1 MNKNASIAIIGS
13 GFGGLAT
20 AIELKRAGFHNF
32 TIYEKAGDIG
42 GVWRD
47 NDYPGAAC
55 DVQSYLY
62 SFSHNVSAEWED
74 MFARQGQIWEY
85 LQGVVD
91 KEGLWPHVR
100 CNTEVIAAQWQP
112 ERASWRMEVKA
123 AAAAQATPVETTTGS
138 AQETNPEVTTA
149 AAAQAAPVETTTA
162 AAQAAN
168 PETTATTPTHTTS
181 IEADHLVVA
190 TGALAQPVIPRLP
203 GLDEF
208 QGEYFHSAEWNHDV
222 DLRGKRVA
230 VVGTGASAIQ
240 IVPAIQPEVESLTLF
255 QRTPAWVMP
264 RHDRSISAAEQQ
276 RLRKLP
282 ILNRL
287 RRWKIYLQREV
298 TVLGFRHPVLMGPT
312 QKHALRHLES
322 QVTDPE
328 KRRKLT
334 PSYRIGCKRILL
346 SNTYY
351 PAVNAENTTVVC
363 GGVKALT
370 AHGVVDQDGK
380 EHPVDVVIFATGFKT
395 DGLPLT
401 DKVCDAAGLS
411 LAEKWG
417 PSPRAYLG
425 TSVAG
430 YPNCYLLHGP
440 NIGLG
445 HTSVILMF
453 EAQARYI
460 RQAVEL
466 ASSRT
471 VNSGSVPVKAS
482 IAPTPRAQR
491 NFDHLVGRLTNGT
504 VWTSG
509 GCDSWYLDQTGHN
522 SNIWP
527 GSTLEYILRTRRIS
541 QKDHEVVPLLTSP
554 ADGALPP
561 GAAAPAA
568 PVAGEATGVA
578 NGVQLA
584 GMQLVGMQLDGMQ
597 LARGGNSFA
606 PGTAAGGST
615 APVVMLHG
623 LGGSPAAFDRLKE
636 QLDPRVNTVALALG
650 DPRTIESDARSVIP
664 TIREEVQRAGRKA
677 VLVGHS
683 RGGLVATAVA
693 EIAPEL
699 VEHLVLVNATPTTT
713 ARVSAR
719 SAAEVVLTK
728 PVIGNL
734 IWKLM
739 TPAMAEKNLAT
750 AFAPNHGVPPQF
762 VRDLRNT
769 SLPDF
774 LAATGA
780 IDRYLKQ
787 SPMVDRLREV
797 HGKHGIPTT
806 AIVGQQDGR
815 LAFTEF
821 ITWRGQPGIRVVDEP
836 NAGHAPI
843 WETPETVAAEIN
855 DVVLGTS

>member
-1 MNKNASIAIIGS
+1 MNKNTSIAIIGS

-91 KEGLWPHVR
+91 KEGLRPHVR

-112 ERASWRMEVKA
+112 ERASWRMEVT
-123 AAAAQATPVETTTGS
+123 ATGAT
-138 AQETNPEVTTA
+138 
-149 AAAQAAPVETTTA
+149 QAANPETTTA
-162 AAQAAN
+162 AATQAAN
-168 PETTATTPTHTTS
+168 PETTAPTPTHTTS

-208 QGEYFHSAEWNHDV
+208 QGEYFHSAEWNHNV

-255 QRTPAWVMP
+255 QRSPAWVMP
-264 RHDRSISAAEQQ
+264 RHDRPISAAEQQ

-401 DKVCDAAGLS
+401 DKVRDAAGLS

-541 QKDHEVVPLLTSP
+541 QEDHEVVPLLTSS

-568 PVAGEATGVA
+568 PAVPAAGEATGVA
-578 NGVQLA
+578 NGV
-584 GMQLVGMQLDGMQ
+584 QLDGMQ
-597 LARGGNSFA
+597 LARGGNSFG

-636 QLDPRVNTVALALG
+636 QLDSRVNTVALALG

-677 VLVGHS
+677 ILVGHS

-762 VRDLRNT
+762 VRDLLNT

-836 NAGHAPI
+836 NAGHTPI
-843 WETPETVAAEIN
+843 WEAPKTVAAEIN
-855 DVVLGTS
+855 EVVLGTS

>member
-1 MNKNASIAIIGS
+1 MNKNTSIAIIGS

-91 KEGLWPHVR
+91 KEGLRPHVR

-112 ERASWRMEVKA
+112 ERASWRMEV
-123 AAAAQATPVETTTGS
+123 
-138 AQETNPEVTTA
+138 TA
-149 AAAQAAPVETTTA
+149 AA

-168 PETTATTPTHTTS
+168 PEVTATTPAHTTS

-264 RHDRSISAAEQQ
+264 RHDRPISAAEQQ

-322 QVTDPE
+322 QVTDPD

-401 DKVCDAAGLS
+401 DKVRDASGLS

-541 QKDHEVVPLLTSP
+541 QKDHEVVPLLTGP

-568 PVAGEATGVA
+568 PAAPVTPAAGEATGVA
-578 NGVQLA
+578 NGVQLD
-584 GMQLVGMQLDGMQ
+584 GMQLDGMQ

-623 LGGSPAAFDRLKE
+623 LGGSLP
-636 QLDPRVNTVALALG
+636 PSTV
-650 DPRTIESDARSVIP
+650 
-664 TIREEVQRAGRKA
+664 
-677 VLVGHS
+677 
-683 RGGLVATAVA
+683 
-693 EIAPEL
+693 
-699 VEHLVLVNATPTTT
+699 
-713 ARVSAR
+713 
-719 SAAEVVLTK
+719 
-728 PVIGNL
+728 
-734 IWKLM
+734 
-739 TPAMAEKNLAT
+739 
-750 AFAPNHGVPPQF
+750 
-762 VRDLRNT
+762 
-769 SLPDF
+769 
-774 LAATGA
+774 
-780 IDRYLKQ
+780 
-787 SPMVDRLREV
+787 
-797 HGKHGIPTT
+797 
-806 AIVGQQDGR
+806 
-815 LAFTEF
+815 
-821 ITWRGQPGIRVVDEP
+821 
-836 NAGHAPI
+836 
-843 WETPETVAAEIN
+843 
-855 DVVLGTS
+855 

>member
-1 MNKNASIAIIGS
+1 MNKNTSIAIIGS

-91 KEGLWPHVR
+91 KEGLRPHVR

-112 ERASWRMEVKA
+112 ERASWRMEV
-123 AAAAQATPVETTTGS
+123 
-138 AQETNPEVTTA
+138 TA
-149 AAAQAAPVETTTA
+149 AA

-168 PETTATTPTHTTS
+168 PEVTATTPAHTTS

-240 IVPAIQPEVESLTLF
+240 IVPAIQPEVGSLTLF

-264 RHDRSISAAEQQ
+264 RHDRPISAAEQQ

-401 DKVCDAAGLS
+401 DKVRDAAGLS

-541 QKDHEVVPLLTSP
+541 QKDHEVVPLLTGP

-561 GAAAPAA
+561 GAAASAA
-568 PVAGEATGVA
+568 PVAPAAEGATGVA
-578 NGVQLA
+578 NGVQLDGMQLA
-584 GMQLVGMQLDGMQ
+584 GMQLDGMQLAGMQLDGMQ

-762 VRDLRNT
+762 VRDLLNT

-836 NAGHAPI
+836 NAGHTPI

-855 DVVLGTS
+855 EVVLGTS